1 MPVNRA
7 ECRQNVR
14 LAGTRVLTVKYK
26 RKGLKA
32 KQLCVVVSLKGL
44 SPSSFSLFALL
55 SGVDRC
61 VSCEAP
67 LSGAYCA
74 QCGERRPDR
83 SQLKISTFLHRTFEE
98 VADLEHSK
106 LIRTLRLLFLRPGY
120 LTTEFVR
127 GAVKPYIGPV
137 KLYVTAFALSVFL
150 YSIYRPA
157 ALYDVRSFIARD
169 PGWHKRITAI
179 AQKRHATEEQMLFEV
194 NARWQKYLYLSE
206 IVYPVALATGLA
218 LLFVRPR
225 RFYVEHLIFALHTLA
240 FTYLMGVIVWPIYAI
255 FGLRVA
261 SVFTIVSSLSLI
273 WSLTYIFLA
282 VRRVYEQ
289 KWAKSA
295 GKALAVCVLYI
306 VVKSVGTIASLLLS
320 LSVTGR
326 AS

>member
-1 MPVNRA
+1 MSGLRFAGPK
-7 ECRQNVR
+7 R
-14 LAGTRVLTVKYK
+14 LSA
-26 RKGLKA
+26 
-32 KQLCVVVSLKGL
+32 SSL
-44 SPSSFSLFALL
+44 SPFALL

-83 SQLKISTFLHRTFEE
+83 SHLKISTFLHRTFEE
-98 VADLEHSK
+98 VADFEHSK
-106 LIRTLRLLFLRPGY
+106 LIRTLRFLFLRPGF
-120 LTTEFVR
+120 LTTEFLR
-127 GAVKPYIGPV
+127 GAVKPYLGPV
-137 KLYVTAFALSVFL
+137 KLYVTAFALSLFL

-157 ALYDVRSFIARD
+157 ALYDVRSFIAQDR
-169 PGWHKRITAI
+169 GWHKRITAI

-194 NARWQKYLYLSE
+194 NARFQKYLYFSE
-206 IVYPVALATGLA
+206 IVYPVVLATALA
-218 LLFVRPR
+218 LLYAGRR
-225 RFYVEHLIFALHTLA
+225 RFYVEHLVFALHTLA
-240 FTYLMGVIVWPIYAI
+240 FTYLMGVIFWPIYAI
-255 FGLRVA
+255 FGMHVA
-261 SVFTIVSSLSLI
+261 SVFTVVSLLSLI

-295 GKALAVCVLYI
+295 GKALAVCALYI
-306 VVKSVGTIASLLLS
+306 VVKSVGTLASLLLA

>member
-1 MPVNRA
+1 M
-7 ECRQNVR
+7 
-14 LAGTRVLTVKYK
+14 
-26 RKGLKA
+26 
-32 KQLCVVVSLKGL
+32 
-44 SPSSFSLFALL
+44 
-55 SGVDRC
+55 DRC

-106 LIRTLRLLFLRPGY
+106 LIRTLRVLFLRPGY
-120 LTTEFVR
+120 LTTEFLH
-127 GAVKPYIGPV
+127 GAVKPYLGPV
-137 KLYVTAFALSVFL
+137 KLYLTAFALSIFL

-157 ALYDVRSFIARD
+157 ALYDIRSLIARE
-169 PGWHKRITAI
+169 PGGLWHKRIMAI

-206 IVYPVALATGLA
+206 IVYPVGLATGLA
-218 LLFVRPR
+218 LLYVRRR
-225 RFYVEHLIFALHTLA
+225 RFYVEHLIFSLHTLA
-240 FTYLMGVIVWPIYAI
+240 FTYLLGAILWPIYAI
-255 FGLRVA
+255 FGMQVA
-261 SVFTIVSSLSLI
+261 SVFAIVSLLSLI
-273 WSLTYIFLA
+273 CSLAYIFLA

-289 KWAKSA
+289 RWAKSA

-306 VVKSVGTIASLLLS
+306 VVKGVGTVVSLLLA